1 MQSAVNMKG
10 QVRTDELNMKSIYAG
25 TVAIL
30 NNKNTFEIVTVQ
42 HIDSDGNW
50 VVMGN
55 QPDAYKVPIEAQL
68 CRLVVTD
75 ASGTYP
81 LKFNQWANAIRGKE
95 INSDKIVEFEL
106 VPAKFKDGKHIRVCD
121 TCTAHFLASRTQGT
135 CKTCCNLDVTAKILI
150 NKTVKQEEPQMISLS
165 QARRFAILAYGLGK
179 TGSSS
184 DYFDEWLEKH
194 MSCQ

>member
-1 MQSAVNMKG
+1 MVG
-10 QVRTDELNMKSIYAG
+10 FVRTDELNMKSIQAG
-25 TVAIL
+25 VVAIL
-30 NNKNTFEIVTVQ
+30 NNKNVFEIVTVQ
-42 HIDSDGNW
+42 HITSHGDW

-55 QPDAYKVPIEAQL
+55 SPDAYSVPIEAQL

-81 LKFNQWANAIRGKE
+81 LKFNQWANAIRSKE
-95 INSDKIVEFEL
+95 INSDKLVDFEL

-121 TCTAHFLASRTQGT
+121 TCTAHFLGSRTQCT
-135 CKTCCNLDVTAKILI
+135 CRTCCNTDVTAKILI
-150 NKTVKQEEPQMISLS
+150 TKTVKQQESQISLS
-165 QARRFAILAYGLGK
+165 QARKFAILAYGLGK

-184 DYFDEWLEKH
+184 EYFDEWLKTN